1 MKNLY
6 IGLMSGTSM
15 DGVDA
20 VIIDFSNEAKLVAS
34 HHLPMPAALKE
45 DLIAIC
51 QPSFDEI
58 NRLGVLDIQVAELF
72 VTAVE
77 ALLKKTSVNKNQIR
91 AIGSHGQ
98 TIRHMPNGQYPFT
111 LQIGDPNFIAA
122 KTSITTVA
130 DFRRRDMAH
139 GGQGAPLTP
148 AFHNF
153 LLRSSSQDR
162 IVLNLGGISNI
173 TYLPADANGDV
184 IGFDTGPAN
193 TLLDAWIQKN
203 LNKNYDQDGA
213 WAARGKINFALLE
226 KLLSDNY
233 FNLIPPKSTGREYF
247 NLIWL
252 EKYLSAFS
260 ELSPQDIQATL
271 CELTAKSI
279 ANAIIKFIPSKNNLI
294 LIAGGGVKNQ
304 YLIERIKLNCVG
316 QQIAAIEDYTSISAQ
331 WLEAAAFAW
340 FAKQTMERKPGNLP
354 SVTGARECAVLG
366 GVYY

>member
-1 MKNLY
+1 MQNLY

-20 VIIDFSNEAKLVAS
+20 VLVDFNNEIKLIAS

-51 QPSFDEI
+51 QPGFDEI
-58 NRLGVLDIQVAELF
+58 NHLGVLDIQVAELF
-72 VTAVE
+72 VTAVKK
-77 ALLKKTSVNKNQIR
+77 LLAKTSVTKDQVC

-111 LQIGDPNFIAA
+111 LQIGDPNVIAA
-122 KTSITTVA
+122 KTGITTVA

-153 LLRSSSQDR
+153 LLRSSHQDR
-162 IVLNLGGISNI
+162 IVLNLGGIANV
-173 TYLPADANGDV
+173 TYLPGDPNAAV

-193 TLLDAWIQKN
+193 TLLDAWIKQH
-203 LNKNYDQDGA
+203 LDKNYDANGA
-213 WAARGKINFALLE
+213 WAASGNINVDLLE
-226 KLLSDNY
+226 RLLADAY
-233 FNLIPPKSTGREYF
+233 FNLAPPKSTGREYF
-247 NLIWL
+247 NLMWL
-252 EKYLSAFS
+252 EKYLVINKNM
-260 ELSPQDIQATL
+260 PQDIQATL

-279 ANAIIKFIPSKNNLI
+279 IDAIAKFIPSKNNLI
-294 LIAGGGVKNQ
+294 LVAGGGAENQ
-304 YLIERIKLNCVG
+304 YLMERLKLNCNEHQV
-316 QQIAAIEDYTSISAQ
+316 AAIDEYSEISSQ

-354 SVTGARECAVLG
+354 SVTGAKEFAVLG